1 MRWPAWSWTE
11 EIKVGNARRLE
22 VFVERFDAWPVLCY
36 ELEPMASRIAVSLLL
51 AMTIVLAPARLS
63 ARPCVLS
70 NVPSEK
76 ACEISCCA
84 NKTCCATSP
93 KNTSAP
99 SQPLAKSHSIAKLD
113 AASAA
118 TLISILPSHTTG
130 TEQFSHFFASYYAH
144 SPPTLALICIRLI

>member
-1 MRWPAWSWTE
+1 MRWSAWSWTE
-11 EIKVGNARRLE
+11 IIKVGNARRLE

-36 ELEPMASRIAVSLLL
+36 ELESMASRIALSLLL

-99 SQPLAKSHSIAKLD
+99 LQPLAKANSSHELNATCVAMVTAVPPSQQLGVQSFLSS
-113 AASAA
+113 SA
-118 TLISILPSHTTG
+118 PG
-130 TEQFSHFFASYYAH
+130 AH
-144 SPPTLALICIRLI
+144 SPPPLALICIRLI